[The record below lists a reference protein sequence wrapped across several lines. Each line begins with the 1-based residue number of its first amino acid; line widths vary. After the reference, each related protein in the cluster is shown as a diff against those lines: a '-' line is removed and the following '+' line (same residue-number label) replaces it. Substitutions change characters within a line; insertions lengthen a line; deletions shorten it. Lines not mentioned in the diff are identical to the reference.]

1 MVLAFFG
8 LGMAEKAFNSWEI
21 GVSIFNNVEDASA
34 SMAIQ

>member
-8 LGMAEKAFNSWEI
+8 LGLAEKAFNSWET
-21 GVSIFNNVEDASA
+21 GVSIFNDVKDASA